1 MARPEGVEPPTA
13 WFVVFQPKH
22 PILLFY
28 LLNVNILCPIEFA
41 YLALFAFI

>member
-22 PILLFY
+22 PILL
-28 LLNVNILCPIEFA
+28 
-41 YLALFAFI
+41 